1 MGALSPAASGPGSR
15 RGQMTRILDR
25 YLFREALAHFAGALS
40 VLLVL
45 LATNQCVRILSAAA
59 SQSLPR
65 ESVLPM
71 IGYTCLQ
78 YLPVIMPAALFF
90 GLLLALG
97 RMYRDSEL
105 PASMACGYG
114 VRSQLLPV
122 LSLAVPVAALA
133 CWMTLDLA
141 PDARRAVDE
150 LEREAASLGD
160 LRRLEPG
167 RFVALGGQG
176 VVYAEEADDKGRLE
190 RVFAHR
196 QVDGR
201 MQVIVTDRM
210 TLKETTDPLVRMVT
224 FEDGLLYDGWPGEAE
239 LRVVRFAEHGIPAF
253 MPEAGTGGSGMD
265 AARTGDLLAGGDPE
279 SQLEFQRRMSAPLIL
294 LILAVMALP
303 LSRRLPRQS
312 RFASLPWALLVYVI
326 YTNLV
331 TAAISWSKQGFTP
344 AWLGIWWV
352 HLLLAGG
359 AAAYFSLGDAHRL
372 RTWGRRR
379 GADAAA

>member
-1 MGALSPAASGPGSR
+1 MGQCAAAAV
-15 RGQMTRILDR
+15 MMRILDR
-25 YLFREALAHFAGALS
+25 YLFREGLVAFSGALA

-45 LATNQCVRILSAAA
+45 LGTNQCVRILSAAA
-59 SQSLPR
+59 SQDLPR
-65 ESVLPM
+65 DAVLPM

-97 RMYRDSEL
+97 RMYRDCEL
-105 PASMACGYG
+105 PVIRACGYG
-114 VRSQLLPV
+114 ARSQLKPV
-122 LSLAVPVAALA
+122 LALALPVAALA

-141 PDARRAVDE
+141 PGARRAVDE
-150 LEREAASLGD
+150 LEQEAASMGD

-167 RFVALGGQG
+167 HFISMGGQG
-176 VVYAEEADDKGRLE
+176 VVYSEEADEQGQLY

-196 QVDGR
+196 RVDGR

-210 TLKETTDPLVRMVT
+210 ALQETSDPLVRMVT
-224 FEDGLLYDGWPGEAE
+224 FYDGVLYEGWPGEAQI
-239 LRVVRFAEHGIPAF
+239 RIVRFAEHGVPAIL
-253 MPEAGTGGSGMD
+253 PETVSAAMNMD
-265 AARTGDLLAGGDPE
+265 ASPSGELWSQGDPE
-279 SQLEFQRRMSAPLIL
+279 SLLELQRRLSAPLVL

-331 TAAISWSKQGFTP
+331 TAALSWAQQGITP
-344 AWLGIWWV
+344 LWLGVWWV
-352 HLLLAGG
+352 HLLLACA
-359 AAAYFSLGDAHRL
+359 AAAYFGMGDSHLIRQFS
-372 RTWGRRR
+372 RRIR
-379 GADAAA
+379 ALQAA

>member
-1 MGALSPAASGPGSR
+1 
-15 RGQMTRILDR
+15 MTRILDR

-40 VLLVL
+40 ALLVL

-65 ESVLPM
+65 DAVLPM

-114 VRSQLLPV
+114 ARAQLLPV

-141 PDARRAVDE
+141 PDARRAVDAM
-150 LEREAASLGD
+150 EREAASLGD

-176 VVYAEEADDKGRLE
+176 VVYAEGADGEGRLQ

-201 MQVIVTDRM
+201 MQVIVTDSM
-210 TLKETTDPLVRMVT
+210 KLEETSDPLVRMVT
-224 FEDGLLYDGWPGEAE
+224 FQDGLLYDGWPGESE
-239 LRVVRFAEHGIPAF
+239 MRVVRFAEHGIPAS
-253 MPEAGTGGSGMD
+253 MPDIEADSLGMD
-265 AARTGDLLAGGDPE
+265 AAHTLDLLRKGDLE
-279 SQLEFQRRMSAPLIL
+279 SQLEFQRRMSAPLVL

-331 TAAISWSKQGFTP
+331 TAALSWATQGFTP
-344 AWLGIWWV
+344 AWLGVWWV
-352 HLLLAGG
+352 HVLLAGA
-359 AAAYFSLGDAHRL
+359 AAAYFNLGHTHRL
-372 RTWGRRR
+372 RGWRR
-379 GADAAA
+379 GLGAPKVA

>member
-1 MGALSPAASGPGSR
+1 M
-15 RGQMTRILDR
+15 RILDR
-25 YLFREALAHFAGALS
+25 YLFREGLASFAGALG

-65 ESVLPM
+65 HAVLPM

-105 PASMACGYG
+105 PVIRACGYG
-114 VRSQLLPV
+114 ARAQLKPV
-122 LSLAVPVAALA
+122 AALAVPVAALA

-141 PDARRAVDE
+141 PGARRAVDE
-150 LEREAASLGD
+150 LEQEAASMGD
-160 LRRLEPG
+160 LRRLQPG
-167 RFVALGGQG
+167 HFVSLGGQG
-176 VVYAEEADDKGRLE
+176 VVYAEESDDEGGLY

-196 QVDGR
+196 RVDGR
-201 MQVIVTDRM
+201 MQIIVTGRM
-210 TLKETTDPLVRMVT
+210 ALRETADPLIRMVT
-224 FEDGLLYDGWPGEAE
+224 FYEGVLYDGWPGDPQ
-239 LRVVRFAEHGIPAF
+239 LRTVRFAEHGIPAILPDTESAA
-253 MPEAGTGGSGMD
+253 MRMD
-265 AARTGDLLAGGDPE
+265 AAPSARLWAEGDSESLLE
-279 SQLEFQRRMSAPLIL
+279 LQRRLSAPLVL
-294 LILAVMALP
+294 LILAAMALP

-331 TAAISWSKQGFTP
+331 TAALSWARQEITP
-344 AWLGIWWV
+344 GWLGVWWV
-352 HLLLAGG
+352 HLLLA
-359 AAAYFSLGDAHRL
+359 AAAVAYFGMGDSPRL
-372 RTWGRRR
+372 KQFVQRFRPRP
-379 GADAAA
+379 AA

>member
-1 MGALSPAASGPGSR
+1 L
-15 RGQMTRILDR
+15 
-25 YLFREALAHFAGALS
+25 
-40 VLLVL
+40 L
-45 LATNQCVRILSAAA
+45 LATNQCVRIISAAA
-59 SQSLPR
+59 SQRLPR

-78 YLPVIMPAALFF
+78 YLPVIMPAAFFF

-105 PASMACGYG
+105 PVSMACGYG
-114 VRSQLLPV
+114 PRSQLLPV
-122 LSLAVPVAALA
+122 LSLALPVAALA

-141 PDARRAVDE
+141 PAARRAVDE

-176 VVYAEEADDKGRLE
+176 VVYAEEAGEEGGLE

-201 MQVIVTDRM
+201 MQVIVTSRM
-210 TLKETTDPLVRMVT
+210 ALRETSDPLVRMVV
-224 FEDGLLYDGWPGEAE
+224 FQDGLLYDGWPGEGE
-239 LRVVRFAEHGIPAF
+239 MRVVRFAEHGIPAV
-253 MPEAGTGGSGMD
+253 MPEAVAGGSGMD
-265 AARTGDLLAGGDPE
+265 AARTADLLAGGGLE
-279 SQLEFQRRMSAPLIL
+279 SQLEFQRRMASPLVL
-294 LILAVMALP
+294 LVLAVMALP

-312 RFASLPWALLVYVI
+312 RFASLPWALLTYVI

-331 TAAISWSKQGFTP
+331 TAAISWSKQGLTP
-344 AWLGIWWV
+344 AWLGVWWT
-352 HLLLAGG
+352 HLLVAG
-359 AAAYFSLGDAHRL
+359 AAAACFVLGNSHRL
-372 RTWGRRR
+372 RKWLPRPG
-379 GADAAA
+379 GAQGAA

>member
-1 MGALSPAASGPGSR
+1 
-15 RGQMTRILDR
+15 MTRILDR

-59 SQSLPR
+59 SQRLPR

-71 IGYTCLQ
+71 IGYTFLQ

-114 VRSQLLPV
+114 ARSQLLPV

-176 VVYAEEADDKGRLE
+176 VVYAEEADGEGRLQ

-196 QVDGR
+196 QVDGA
-201 MQVIVTDRM
+201 MQVIVTDSMALR
-210 TLKETTDPLVRMVT
+210 ETTDPLVRMVT
-224 FEDGLLYDGWPGEAE
+224 FYDGLLYDGWPGESE
-239 LRVVRFAEHGIPAF
+239 MRVVRFAEHGIPAI
-253 MPEAGTGGSGMD
+253 MPDAGAGGSGLD
-265 AARTGDLLAGGDPE
+265 AERTADLLSSGGLE
-279 SQLEFQRRMSAPLIL
+279 SQLEFQRRISAPLVL

-331 TAAISWSKQGFTP
+331 TAAISWAKQGFTP
-344 AWLGIWWV
+344 AALGIWWV
-352 HLLLAGG
+352 HALLAGA

-372 RTWGRRR
+372 SGWRRR
-379 GADAAA
+379 PGAPGTA

>member
-1 MGALSPAASGPGSR
+1 M
-15 RGQMTRILDR
+15 RILDR
-25 YLFREALAHFAGALS
+25 YIFREALAAFTGALA

-45 LATNQCVRILSAAA
+45 LGTNQCVRILSAAA
-59 SQSLPR
+59 SQDLPR
-65 ESVLPM
+65 DAVLPM

-105 PASMACGYG
+105 PVIRACGYG
-114 VRSQLLPV
+114 VRSQLRPV
-122 LSLAVPVAALA
+122 LALAVPVAALA

-141 PDARRAVDE
+141 PGARRAVDE
-150 LEREAASLGD
+150 LEQEAASMGD

-167 RFVALGGQG
+167 RFVSLGGQG
-176 VVYAEEADDKGRLE
+176 VVYSEEADEQGRLY

-196 QVDGR
+196 RVDGR

-210 TLKETTDPLVRMVT
+210 ALQETADPLVRMVT
-224 FEDGLLYDGWPGEAE
+224 FHDGVLYDGWPGQAQV
-239 LRVVRFAEHGIPAF
+239 RIVRFAEHGIPAI
-253 MPEAGTGGSGMD
+253 MPDTESGATKMD
-265 AARTGDLLAGGDPE
+265 AVSSADLWSQGDPE
-279 SQLEFQRRMSAPLIL
+279 SLLELQRRLSAPLIL

-331 TAAISWSKQGFTP
+331 TAALSWARQEITP
-344 AWLGIWWV
+344 LWLGVWWV
-352 HLLLAGG
+352 HLLLACA
-359 AAAYFSLGDAHRL
+359 AAAYFGMGDSHLLKRFGRRL
-372 RTWGRRR
+372 R
-379 GADAAA
+379 AAQAA

>member
-1 MGALSPAASGPGSR
+1 
-15 RGQMTRILDR
+15 MTRILDR

-65 ESVLPM
+65 EAVLPM
-71 IGYTCLQ
+71 IGYTFLQ

-114 VRSQLLPV
+114 IRSQLLPV
-122 LSLAVPVAALA
+122 LSLAIPVAVLA

-176 VVYAEEADDKGRLE
+176 VVYAEEAGEQGRLK
-190 RVFAHR
+190 RVFVHR
-196 QVDGR
+196 QVGGR

-224 FEDGLLYDGWPGEAE
+224 FQDGLLYDGWPGEAE
-239 LRVVRFAEHGIPAF
+239 MRVVRFAEHGIPAT
-253 MPEAGTGGSGMD
+253 MPDAGTAGSGMD
-265 AARTGDLLAGGDPE
+265 AARTADLLTGGGLE
-279 SQLEFQRRMSAPLIL
+279 SQLEFQRRISAPLVL
-294 LILAVMALP
+294 LMLAVLALP

-312 RFASLPWALLVYVI
+312 RFASLPWGLLVYVI
-326 YTNLV
+326 YTNLA
-331 TAAISWSKQGFTP
+331 TAAISWSKQGLTP
-344 AWLGIWWV
+344 AWLGMWWV
-352 HLLLAGG
+352 HLLVAGA

-372 RTWGRRR
+372 RTWGRRL
-379 GADAAA
+379 GAEGAA

>member
-1 MGALSPAASGPGSR
+1 
-15 RGQMTRILDR
+15 MTRILDR
-25 YLFREALAHFAGALS
+25 YLFREALANFAGALA
-40 VLLVL
+40 VLLLL

-59 SQSLPR
+59 SQRLPR
-65 ESVLPM
+65 ELVLPM

-97 RMYRDSEL
+97 RMCRDSEL

-114 VRSQLLPV
+114 VRAQLIPV
-122 LSLAVPVAALA
+122 LSLAIPMAALA
-133 CWMTLDLA
+133 CWMTLALA

-176 VVYAEEADDKGRLE
+176 VVYAEQSGGGGQLE

-201 MQVIVTDRM
+201 MQVIVAGRM
-210 TLKETTDPLVRMVT
+210 ALKETADPLVRMVT

-239 LRVVRFAEHGIPAF
+239 LRVVRFAEHGIPAV
-253 MPEAGTGGSGMD
+253 MPEAGGGSSLD
-265 AARTGDLLAGGDPE
+265 AARTAGLLADGGLE
-279 SQLEFQRRMSAPLIL
+279 SQLEFQRRMSAPLVL
-294 LILAVMALP
+294 LILTVMALP
-303 LSRRLPRQS
+303 LSRQLPRQS

-331 TAAISWSKQGFTP
+331 TAAISWSAQGITP
-344 AWLGIWWV
+344 AWLGMWWV
-352 HLLLAGG
+352 HALLAGG
-359 AAAYFSLGDAHRL
+359 AAVCFGLGDAHRL
-372 RTWGRRR
+372 RRWGRRR
-379 GADAAA
+379 HAQAAA

>member
-1 MGALSPAASGPGSR
+1 
-15 RGQMTRILDR
+15 MTRILDR
-25 YLFREALAHFAGALS
+25 YLFREALAHFAGALA
-40 VLLVL
+40 VLLIL
-45 LATNQCVRILSAAA
+45 LATNQCVRIISAAA

-71 IGYTCLQ
+71 IGFTCLQ

-114 VRSQLLPV
+114 ARAQLLPV
-122 LSLAVPVAALA
+122 LFLAVPVAALA

-141 PDARRAVDE
+141 PDARRSVDE

-167 RFVALGGQG
+167 RFVSVGGH
-176 VVYAEEADDKGRLE
+176 VVYAEEAGDQGRLE
-190 RVFAHR
+190 RVFVHR

-201 MQVIVTDRM
+201 MQVIVTDSMALR
-210 TLKETTDPLVRMVT
+210 ETSDPLVRMVT
-224 FEDGLLYDGWPGEAE
+224 FYDGLLYDGWPGEGE
-239 LRVVRFAEHGIPAF
+239 MRMVRFAEHGIPAK
-253 MPEAGTGGSGMD
+253 MPEAGTGISGMD
-265 AARTGDLLAGGDPE
+265 AARTADLLAAGGLEP
-279 SQLEFQRRMSAPLIL
+279 QLEFQRRVSAPLVL

-331 TAAISWSKQGFTP
+331 TAAISWARQGFTP
-344 AWLGIWWV
+344 EWLGIWWV
-352 HLLLAGG
+352 HCLLAGA
-359 AAAYFSLGDAHRL
+359 AAAYFSLGDSHRL
-372 RTWGRRR
+372 RGWRRR
-379 GADAAA
+379 LAAQAPEAA

>member
-1 MGALSPAASGPGSR
+1 
-15 RGQMTRILDR
+15 MTRILDR

-122 LSLAVPVAALA
+122 LSLAVPAAALA

-141 PDARRAVDE
+141 PGARRAVDE

-167 RFVALGGQG
+167 RFVALGGEA
-176 VVYAEEADDKGRLE
+176 VVYAEGADEEGRLE

-210 TLKETTDPLVRMVT
+210 AVRETPDPLVRMVI
-224 FEDGLLYDGWPGEAE
+224 FQDGLLYDGWPGDGEM
-239 LRVVRFAEHGIPAF
+239 RVVRFDEHGIPAD
-253 MPEAGTGGSGMD
+253 MPEAAAAGSSMD
-265 AARTGDLLAGGDPE
+265 AARTADLLAGSNLE
-279 SQLEFQRRMSAPLIL
+279 SQLEFQRRLSSPLVL

-312 RFASLPWALLVYVI
+312 RFASLPWALLAYVI

-331 TAAISWSKQGFTP
+331 TAAISWSRQGLTP
-344 AWLGIWWV
+344 AWLGIWWA
-352 HLLLAGG
+352 HLLVAAV
-359 AAAYFSLGDAHRL
+359 AAAYFSLGDAHRVKQ
-372 RTWGRRR
+372 WRRR
-379 GADAAA
+379 LVAGRAA

>member
-1 MGALSPAASGPGSR
+1 
-15 RGQMTRILDR
+15 MTRILDR
-25 YLFREALAHFAGALS
+25 YLFREALAHFAGALA

-45 LATNQCVRILSAAA
+45 LATNQCVRIISEAAA
-59 SQSLPR
+59 QRLPR
-65 ESVLPM
+65 DSVLPM

-114 VRSQLLPV
+114 ARAQLLPV

-167 RFVALGGQG
+167 RFVSLGGQG
-176 VVYAEEADDKGRLE
+176 VVYAEEADDQGRLE
-190 RVFAHR
+190 RVFVHR

-210 TLKETTDPLVRMVT
+210 ALSETGDPLVRMVT
-224 FEDGLLYDGWPGEAE
+224 FHDGLLYDGWPGEGE
-239 LRVVRFAEHGIPAF
+239 MRMVRFAEHGIPAV
-253 MPEAGTGGSGMD
+253 MPDAGAGGSSMD
-265 AARTGDLLAGGDPE
+265 AARTADLLAAGDLE
-279 SQLEFQRRMSAPLIL
+279 SQLEFQRRVSAPLVL
-294 LILAVMALP
+294 LILAVLALP

-331 TAAISWSKQGFTP
+331 TAAISWARQGLTP
-344 AWLGIWWV
+344 EWLGIWWV
-352 HLLLAGG
+352 HLLLAG
-359 AAAYFSLGDAHRL
+359 AAAAWFSLCDAHRL
-372 RTWGRRR
+372 RGWRRR
-379 GADAAA
+379 LAAPGAA

>member
-1 MGALSPAASGPGSR
+1 
-15 RGQMTRILDR
+15 MTRILDR
-25 YLFREALAHFAGALS
+25 YLFREALAHFAGALA
-40 VLLVL
+40 VLLIL
-45 LATNQCVRILSAAA
+45 LATNQCVRIISAAA

-114 VRSQLLPV
+114 ARAQLLPV

-167 RFVALGGQG
+167 RFVSLGGQG
-176 VVYAEEADDKGRLE
+176 VVYAEEADDQGRLE
-190 RVFAHR
+190 RVFVHR

-210 TLKETTDPLVRMVT
+210 ALRETTDPLVRMVT
-224 FEDGLLYDGWPGEAE
+224 FYDGLLYDGWPGEGGM
-239 LRVVRFAEHGIPAF
+239 RMVRFAEHGIPAV
-253 MPEAGTGGSGMD
+253 MPDAGAGGSGMD
-265 AARTGDLLAGGDPE
+265 AARTADLLAAGDLE
-279 SQLEFQRRMSAPLIL
+279 SQLEFQRRVSAPLVL

-331 TAAISWSKQGFTP
+331 TAAISWARQGLTP
-344 AWLGIWWV
+344 EWLGIWWV
-352 HLLLAGG
+352 HLVLAGA

-372 RTWGRRR
+372 RRWRRHL
-379 GADAAA
+379 AAPEAA

>member
-1 MGALSPAASGPGSR
+1 
-15 RGQMTRILDR
+15 MTRILDR

-40 VLLVL
+40 VLLAL

-59 SQSLPR
+59 AQRLPR
-65 ESVLPM
+65 DSVLPM

-114 VRSQLLPV
+114 GSALLLPV

-133 CWMTLDLA
+133 CWMTLELA
-141 PDARRAVDE
+141 PDARRTVDE

-167 RFVALGGQG
+167 RFVSLGGQG
-176 VVYAEEADDKGRLE
+176 VVYAAQAGDDGHLE
-190 RVFAHR
+190 QVFAHR
-196 QVDGR
+196 RVDGR

-210 TLKETTDPLVRMVT
+210 AFRETGDPMVRMVT
-224 FEDGLLYDGWPGEAE
+224 FHDGVLYDGWPGDSEM
-239 LRVVRFAEHGIPAF
+239 RVVRFAEHGIPAS
-253 MPEAGTGGSGMD
+253 MPEVGAGMPGMD
-265 AARTGDLLAGGDPE
+265 ARSTVELLSAGDLE
-279 SQLEFQRRMSAPLIL
+279 SQLEFQLRLSAPLIL
-294 LILAVMALP
+294 LILAIMALP

-312 RFASLPWALLVYVI
+312 RFASLPWALLVYVV
-326 YTNLV
+326 YTNLA
-331 TAAISWSKQGFTP
+331 TAAISWARQGFTP
-344 AWLGIWWV
+344 PWLGMWWV
-352 HLLLAGG
+352 HVLLAG
-359 AAAYFSLGDAHRL
+359 AAAVLFGVDGAHRL
-372 RTWGRRR
+372 RRWKRRLAAV
-379 GADAAA
+379 GAA